1 MSFGARIALAGF
13 VGSVM
18 VMVVWFVVLAMYGVM
33 K

>member
-18 VMVVWFVVLAMYGVM
+18 VMVVWFVTACFEII
-33 K
+33 